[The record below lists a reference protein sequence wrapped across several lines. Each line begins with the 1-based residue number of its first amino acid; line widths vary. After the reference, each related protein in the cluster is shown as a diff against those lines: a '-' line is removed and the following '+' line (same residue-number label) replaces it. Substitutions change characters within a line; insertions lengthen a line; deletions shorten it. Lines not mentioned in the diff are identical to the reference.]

1 MQAGI
6 QVFCRDLEAR
16 RGQVVGKLFR
26 LRPAL
31 QTSLVLGPLLLGL
44 ITSSGFTPAPA
55 RIVWTVPKHASKLVR
70 LKSDLPRSTTMLMK
84 NILLLALF
92 ACSLASTEVRA
103 ETLPLPANLIGAA
116 SDAGESLLVEAD
128 AREAYFPLAINFV
141 TQKNQ
146 AFCGVASS
154 VMVLNAIGVP
164 APTVPEYDPYTTF
177 TQDNLLDARSE
188 QVIPVETIKKQ
199 GMTLDELG
207 GLLALQ
213 PLQIEIRHA
222 EDSNLE
228 KFRKEARDYLASE
241 GRFVIVN
248 YLRKAMGQEKG
259 GHISPLAAYDVE
271 SDRFL
276 ILDVA
281 RYKYPPVW
289 VTAAD
294 LFNAMNT
301 QDSDNN
307 NRTRGYVLIAA
318 RP

>member
-1 MQAGI
+1 M
-6 QVFCRDLEAR
+6 FM
-16 RGQVVGKLFR
+16 
-26 LRPAL
+26 
-31 QTSLVLGPLLLGL
+31 
-44 ITSSGFTPAPA
+44 
-55 RIVWTVPKHASKLVR
+55 KHVIR
-70 LKSDLPRSTTMLMK
+70 
-84 NILLLALF
+84 LALF
-92 ACSLASTEVRA
+92 ATLLASLEARA

-116 SDAGESLLVEAD
+116 SDAGETLLIEAD

-164 APTVPEYDPYTTF
+164 APPVPEYDPYSTF
-177 TQDNLLDARSE
+177 TQDNLLNARSE

-213 PLQIEIRHA
+213 PVQVEVRHA
-222 EDSNLE
+222 ADSSLDT
-228 KFRKEARDYLASE
+228 FRKEARSYLATK
-241 GRFVIVN
+241 RQFVIVN

-259 GHISPLAAYDVE
+259 GHISPLAAYDAE
-271 SDRFL
+271 TDRFL

-289 VTAAD
+289 VTTTD

-301 QDSDNN
+301 QDSDNA

-318 RP
+318 KP